1 MPKINSYTLAPGFRL
16 ARFFLRPLFR
26 GLFRLLAEIHIEGQE
41 NIPRGEAYL
50 AALNHVSVF
59 DPPFALTFWPENI
72 EVLGASDI
80 WNRSGFGQNLLV
92 RLYGA
97 IPVHR
102 GAYDRQALERVNAV
116 LRSGYPLMMSPEGG
130 RTHVSAMRRA
140 RPGVAFILEAAG
152 VPVLPVAIIGT
163 ADDFFERAIRGLR
176 PWSSGCG
183 RPRLIFRVG
192 KPFSVPA
199 LTGRGAERRQARQQI
214 ADLVMSHIAGL
225 LPPEYR
231 GAYAESAIE
240 P

>member
-1 MPKINSYTLAPGFRL
+1 MPKINSYSLAPGFRL

-26 GLFRLLAEIHIEGQE
+26 GLFRLLAEIQVDGLE
-41 NIPRGEAYL
+41 NIPRGTPYL

-80 WNRSGFGQNLLV
+80 WNRSGFGQNILV

-102 GAYDRQALERVNAV
+102 GAYDRQALEQVSAV
-116 LRSGYPLMMSPEGG
+116 LRSGHALLMSPEGG

-152 VPVLPVAIIGT
+152 VPVLPVAVIGT
-163 ADDFFERAIRGLR
+163 ADDFFQRAIRG
-176 PWSSGCG
+176 G
-183 RPRLIFRVG
+183 RPRLILRVG
-192 KPFSVPA
+192 RPFSVPA
-199 LTGRGAERRQARQQI
+199 LSGRGEERRLARQQI

-225 LPPEYR
+225 LPADYR
-231 GAYAESAIE
+231 GVYAESAIE